1 MNKAYSRI
9 NWNNQPSTN
18 TALGATNLNRMDIGL
33 NTVDDRVVNMDTTKA
48 EVTAINHLI
57 KSVSYNNSNGVLT
70 FTHQNGTT
78 TIIDTAMEK
87 IVTNFS
93 YNPTTQSID
102 LILADGSKQSID
114 ISSFINNVDLVTSN
128 TIQFSV
134 DATGKTKAEIINGS
148 ITGDKLQTNYLADC
162 QLAKEKSENSA
173 NMAKRYAVGG
183 VVSED
188 VADNA
193 KYYKEQAELAR
204 DQAQAIVGV
213 GIANET
219 TPGLVKGG
227 GDVVIEADGTANV
240 PNKIDVNKIAHNAA
254 TTQLGFVLGAEVGTD
269 LQNQVTKLNESLKYL
284 GYASNYLHANAGTD
298 LLSYVLANAPTR
310 GILYIKTSTIT
321 GIPTNSN
328 IDWSTGFATCEMSAD
343 KTIQLTMF
351 NRLTGEKYT
360 NTYWQTGWKGWV
372 NESLQPQKIDWLDT
386 ITKTGKYFIEVRA
399 DNKHHFPTGNQV
411 SDAYIVDAVVYTDYV
426 ALFCGQVAYSRF
438 FYNTLNISN
447 KQLGT
452 PRVLE

>member
-1 MNKAYSRI
+1 LSSACFIFYVEIDSLNDGAFPPKSYSASLEKAI
-9 NWNNQPSTN
+9 EECQEATQAALEAVQKVVNIANNDSVTEPGF
-18 TALGATNLNRMDIGL
+18 AWDARRGKAIRDDL
-33 NTVDDRVVNMDTTKA
+33 NT
-48 EVTAINHLI
+48 
-57 KSVSYNNSNGVLT
+57 
-70 FTHQNGTT
+70 
-78 TIIDTAMEK
+78 
-87 IVTNFS
+87 
-93 YNPTTQSID
+93 
-102 LILADGSKQSID
+102 
-114 ISSFINNVDLVTSN
+114 
-128 TIQFSV
+128 
-134 DATGKTKAEIINGS
+134 
-148 ITGDKLQTNYLADC
+148 
-162 QLAKEKSENSA
+162 
-173 NMAKRYAVGG
+173 
-183 VVSED
+183 
-188 VADNA
+188 
-193 KYYKEQAELAR
+193 
-204 DQAQAIVGV
+204 
-213 GIANET
+213 
-219 TPGLVKGG
+219 
-227 GDVVIEADGTANV
+227 
-240 PNKIDVNKIAHNAA
+240 
-254 TTQLGFVLGAEVGTD
+254 
-269 LQNQVTKLNESLKYL
+269 LNESLKYL